1 MKKIIDADLS
11 KYSGFRCGGSADIL
25 IEVENKYELKDA
37 INSMEKEK
45 KNWYFLGKGYNTLI
59 SDKGVR
65 GVVLILGGSFS
76 DITIKEN
83 CIVAG
88 AGASLGEI
96 LKISVEKELA
106 GLEFLAGIPGTVGGA
121 IAGNSGTSKRSIS
134 DVVQE
139 IEIFKSST
147 NSYKRLKNKEIGFAY
162 RSCNLGNL
170 DIITESVFNLK
181 TACKTDIINKIKQNS
196 DLKNKSQPVTD
207 KNCGCV
213 FKNVDAGE
221 TSVSKLIE
229 MAGLKGFRIG
239 GAEVSRRHAN
249 FIINTGKATSNDIWE
264 LIKKVKNTVKQKFN
278 KNLELELNL
287 LGEGFED

>member
-1 MKKIIDADLS
+1 MKKIIDEDLS
-11 KYSGFRCGGSADIL
+11 KYSGFRCGGSGDIL

-45 KNWYFLGKGYNTLI
+45 KSWYLLGKGYNTLI

-65 GVVLILGGSFS
+65 GVVMILGGSFS

-96 LKISVEKELA
+96 LKISVEKELG

-121 IAGNSGTSKRSIS
+121 IAGNSGTSKRNIS

-147 NSYKRLKNKEIGFAY
+147 NSYKRLKNEEIGFAY

-181 TACKTDIINKIKQNS
+181 TACKTDILNKIKQNI
-196 DLKNKSQPVTD
+196 DLKNKSQPVTG

-229 MAGLKGFRIG
+229 KAGLKGAMIG

-249 FIINTGKATSNDIWE
+249 FIINTGKATSDDIWK
-264 LIKKVKNTVKQKFN
+264 LIKKVKNTVKQRFN